1 MTEVISVSCEIYP
14 RCIYASPGASGH
26 ISCFTNDE
34 RSMAGASHMKSEIN
48 RLNSFKYWPAWAPQS
63 PATLAKAGLYY
74 TGTGD
79 RVECPFCFGILKK
92 WQFGDVPLQEHRTHF
107 PYCNFVQGND
117 VGNVA
122 IDDHSRE
129 KTWSV
134 LPRATL
140 QTEDDCD
147 YTREA
152 TRLDSF
158 SRWPPNVTQTPETL
172 ARAGFYHIP
181 CKEKPDRVKCA
192 YCRGKLYNWA
202 SGDDPWIEHA
212 KCFPTCPYIRLCFG
226 NTTADQQSNPNKRNE
241 NQRETVHELN
251 SSEAEVNTTDDEVT
265 KLMQSDAV
273 QAVLQMGFTSSLV
286 RTALHK
292 WYTGRNCDSVSAQE
306 LAIFVLE
313 MAEEGTGLASNNVND
328 TGSTTP
334 NRRGT
339 SHEVTMSNSASDRNQ
354 ISGRTLW
361 DMTQTVDPLRTARDR
376 NAPIR
381 ERHLCKVCMENQLR
395 VTFIPCGHLACCGP
409 CSMAMSDCPICQT
422 PITSCVRSYF

>member
-1 MTEVISVSCEIYP
+1 MTAVMARSYGLHSEYTFKRIL
-14 RCIYASPGASGH
+14 GH
-26 ISCFTNDE
+26 EGSDCLDDDCDITAEQST
-34 RSMAGASHMKSEIN
+34 MKSETK
-48 RLNSFKYWPAWAPQS
+48 RLDSFTLWPARATQT
-63 PATLAKAGLYY
+63 PAVLAKAGFYY
-74 TGTGD
+74 TGVGD
-79 RVECPFCFGILKK
+79 RVECPFCYGILKK
-92 WQFGDVPLQEHRTHF
+92 WHTDDDPLIEHVKHF
-107 PYCNFVQGND
+107 PYCKFIQGDD
-117 VGNVA
+117 VGNIPIV
-122 IDDHSRE
+122 DGQQ
-129 KTWSV
+129 KT
-134 LPRATL
+134 RASCGTVDSKGV
-140 QTEDDCD
+140 EADF
-147 YTREA
+147 TREEV
-152 TRLDSF
+152 RLNSF
-158 SRWPPNVTQTPETL
+158 SRWPPNVTKKPETL

-212 KCFPTCPYIRLCFG
+212 KCFPTCPYIRLCIG
-226 NTTADQQSNPNKRNE
+226 EEVINDLLGQQHRLENTE
-241 NQRETVHELN
+241 
-251 SSEAEVNTTDDEVT
+251 EAEVPNTSEAGLNTTDDEVT

-292 WYTGRNCDSVSAQE
+292 WYTGHNCDSVSAQE

-409 CSMAMSDCPICQT
+409 CSMAMSDCPICRT